1 MKVLAINGSPR
12 PKGNTYH
19 AIRAAAD
26 ALEEAGISCEILH
39 VGHKAVHG
47 CIACQKCHEMRNERC
62 AIDDEVNDWIQRMKV
77 ADGIILASPVYYA
90 GIAGTMKAVCDR
102 AFYVSGANGNFFRLK
117 PGAALVAVRRSG
129 GVATFDQLNH
139 YFTISEMPV
148 VSSCY
153 WNAIHGLE
161 PGEALGDGEGLN
173 VARTVGVNM
182 AWLLKLIEHGRGAV
196 PAPAAPPRVRTNFI
210 R

>member
-1 MKVLAINGSPR
+1 MKVLAINGSPHR
-12 PKGNTYH
+12 EGNTYLG
-19 AIRAAAD
+19 IRAAAD

-39 VGHKAVHG
+39 AGHRAVHG
-47 CIACQKCHEMRNERC
+47 CIGCNKCRETRDERC
-62 AIDDEVNDWIQRMKV
+62 AIDDDVNGWIQRMKA

-90 GIAGTMKAVCDR
+90 GIAGTMKALCDR
-102 AFYVSGANGNFFRLK
+102 AFYVSGANGNLFRHK

-148 VSSCY
+148 ASSCY
-153 WNAIHGLE
+153 WNTLYGMAQ
-161 PGEALGDGEGLN
+161 GEASGDAEGLN
-173 VARTVGVNM
+173 TARTAGRSM
-182 AWLLKLIEHGRGAV
+182 AWLLRLMEHGRGVV
-196 PAPAAPPRVRTNFI
+196 PEPEAPPKVRTNFI

>member
-1 MKVLAINGSPR
+1 
-12 PKGNTYH
+12 
-19 AIRAAAD
+19 
-26 ALEEAGISCEILH
+26 
-39 VGHKAVHG
+39 
-47 CIACQKCHEMRNERC
+47 
-62 AIDDEVNDWIQRMKV
+62 
-77 ADGIILASPVYYA
+77 
-90 GIAGTMKAVCDR
+90 
-102 AFYVSGANGNFFRLK
+102 
-117 PGAALVAVRRSG
+117 
-129 GVATFDQLNH
+129 
-139 YFTISEMPV
+139 MPV

-196 PAPAAPPRVRTNFI
+196 PTPAAPPGVRTNFI